1 MGEGEREGGMDRR
14 DGRNGRGGREGRT
27 EGGKEV

>member
-1 MGEGEREGGMDRR
+1 MGEGGREGGMDRR